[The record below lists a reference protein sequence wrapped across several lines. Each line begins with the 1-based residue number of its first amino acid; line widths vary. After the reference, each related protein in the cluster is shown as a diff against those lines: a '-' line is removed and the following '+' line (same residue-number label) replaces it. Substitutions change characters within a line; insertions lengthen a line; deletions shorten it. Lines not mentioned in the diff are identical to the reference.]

1 MDTHGDRALESAL
14 TRQLYRMHCPDPQVL
29 GDYHLGVL
37 QAGRKEVEAH
47 VRECPRCQ
55 EELEGLERFLR
66 IRDRPDVRVLLAQWL
81 PALRVA
87 EPAPAY
93 ALRGSVQLSSATYRA
108 EEFTVGV
115 SITQDPT
122 DPSRRILAGTVWC
135 EGELEQPAR
144 ARLVGPAHQEEVDV
158 DPVGQFAFDSVPPGK
173 YTLEVEAG
181 QTLVQITGLDVS

>member
-1 MDTHGDRALESAL
+1 MDTHEDRALESAL
-14 TRQLYRMHCPDPQVL
+14 TRQLYRMHCPEPQVL

-37 QAGRKEVEAH
+37 QAGREEVGAH
-47 VRECPRCQ
+47 VKECPRCQ
-55 EELEGLERFLR
+55 EELETLERFLR
-66 IRDRPDVRVLLAQWL
+66 IRDRPDARVLLAEWV

-87 EPAPAY
+87 EPAAAY
-93 ALRGSVQLSSATYRA
+93 ALRGSPQLSSATYRA

-144 ARLVGPAHQEEVDV
+144 ARLVGPVHQEEVDV
-158 DPVGQFAFDSVPPGK
+158 DPVGQFVFDSVPPGK

-181 QTLVQITGLDVS
+181 QTLVQITALDVS

>member
-1 MDTHGDRALESAL
+1 MDTHGDQALESAL

-37 QAGRKEVEAH
+37 QAGREEVEAH

-93 ALRGSVQLSSATYRA
+93 ALRGSVQLSSATLPGGGVHRGRVHHPGSHGPVPADSGGDRVVRGRA
-108 EEFTVGV
+108 
-115 SITQDPT
+115 
-122 DPSRRILAGTVWC
+122 
-135 EGELEQPAR
+135 
-144 ARLVGPAHQEEVDV
+144 
-158 DPVGQFAFDSVPPGK
+158 
-173 YTLEVEAG
+173 
-181 QTLVQITGLDVS
+181 